1 MKLIGFGLVLLLGGC
16 AGLQSPDPAS
26 PYYAY
31 SPGWRVQLNRVLP
44 IDPGSATVRLQYGR
58 IVPRNGVQEQDP
70 FCIME
75 VNTLSRQVQLLQP
88 GRFEVVQ
95 VTRSVSELSAAASP
109 LIPPSLMKMGLMKT
123 GLGGGNDTPSFL
135 YFITTFRL
143 RDAAQPDVRS
153 LTCAWDQMA
162 PGNRSLMRHLTLD
175 EIHSALG
182 DWMHLIPPKESL

>member
-1 MKLIGFGLVLLLGGC
+1 MKSIMLGLVLLLGGC
-16 AGLQSPDPAS
+16 AGLQSLDPDS
-26 PYYAY
+26 PYYTY
-31 SPGWRVQLNRVLP
+31 SPGWVVQLNRVLP
-44 IDPGSATVRLQYGR
+44 IDPGAATVRLQYGR

-88 GRFEVVQ
+88 GRFEVVH

-109 LIPPSLMKMGLMKT
+109 LILPGLMKT
-123 GLGGGNDTPSFL
+123 GLGGNDTPSFL
-135 YFITTFRL
+135 YYVTTFRL